1 MFNVN
6 ASTTYLELT
15 GHRKCVK
22 VRGASLPVQI
32 VPDVQTDQVVRKIG
46 RKTRWPSWRLSLAS
60 LPF

>member
-46 RKTRWPSWRLSLAS
+46 RKTRWPS
-60 LPF
+60 